1 MQIQLTDHAKHRMQQ
16 RCIPLAVIDWLLD
29 FGEREKSGN
38 CEIVY
43 FNKKS
48 KKLLAK
54 ELGKEIV
61 KSLSKYLNAF
71 AVVGK
76 KNQIVTTGYR
86 NKHIYRA

>member
-1 MQIQLTDHAKHRMQQ
+1 MQIQLTDHAKHRMKQ
-16 RCIPLAVIDWLLD
+16 RCVPLAIIGWLLD

-38 CEIVY
+38 CEVVY

-54 ELGKEIV
+54 EVGKEIV
-61 KSLSKYLNAF
+61 KSVSKYLNAF

-76 KNQIVTTGYR
+76 KDQIVTTGYR